1 MLIFASCGDKPS
13 EESTSDISASTSES
27 VSEKSGDESSK
38 EETSQPET
46 DFVPVIRFAV
56 ASDTHISDSG
66 NIQARRFRK
75 LFSSAYAYAESCA
88 DYSKLDAVIVA
99 GDMTNQ
105 GMDYEYDAFNSVAS
119 RGLKE
124 GTLLLTVMGNHEF
137 VNENGAE
144 VYLEKSG
151 STYDKHEV
159 INGIHFIGISASSF
173 QNSSYSSE
181 SLTYLENELAAAA
194 EDGGPDKPIIVF
206 MHHHIKDTVYVSS
219 EWYTDSSAPLK
230 RMFNKYPQVIF
241 FSGHSH
247 GPVNNPTSIWQ
258 GGFTALGT
266 GTLSY
271 FEMASGMTY
280 GTIPPE
286 ATSAAQYY
294 IVEISADNRVRIM
307 PYDLITDSFFKTPS
321 NIDDPEET
329 IVYYIDSSKDT
340 SLFRYKDRASTADTP
355 YFASGAAIEISDII
369 DCGARITFPQALD
382 GDCIYSYSIE
392 CTSAD
397 GGKVNFA
404 YFSEYYL
411 EPMPDTLSFAVSG
424 LKDNTEYEVA
434 VTPVDCYGIKGEPIK
449 ASFTTDKAEEVVYTS
464 KNPVNFYGTFT
475 NFDSVTE
482 LTRSPST
489 PAYGGQISGDIFAGE
504 WADGTSSDKAR
515 FEIAEGKGY
524 NGSACLGVWAEDD
537 DNRGLYIFAT
547 EENGNSTAFSDISYL
562 RVWVDFTDVTFRK
575 ANFGLVSEQGALFTT
590 DEEDG
595 RNDQYFWYLPEGST
609 TWRKYVHG
617 DDGCFGDVQD
627 SDVSGFKGWMA
638 FPISDFTYRQDTG
651 SVNEEA
657 GTPYYSK
664 HIAGVYMFW
673 DYSEIDSSRCTGN
686 KFYLDE
692 IAIVADYTV
701 FDEYPS

>member
-1 MLIFASCGDKPS
+1 MKKRAQFLCLLACVLCFMLIFASCGDKPS
-13 EESTSDISASTSES
+13 EESKPDVSGNTSEVS
-27 VSEKSGDESSK
+27 ETTSEASETTSEAVSEKSEDESSK

-46 DFVPVIRFAV
+46 
-56 ASDTHISDSG
+56 T
-66 NIQARRFRK
+66 
-75 LFSSAYAYAESCA
+75 
-88 DYSKLDAVIVA
+88 
-99 GDMTNQ
+99 
-105 GMDYEYDAFNSVAS
+105 
-119 RGLKE
+119 
-124 GTLLLTVMGNHEF
+124 
-137 VNENGAE
+137 
-144 VYLEKSG
+144 
-151 STYDKHEV
+151 
-159 INGIHFIGISASSF
+159 
-173 QNSSYSSE
+173 
-181 SLTYLENELAAAA
+181 
-194 EDGGPDKPIIVF
+194 
-206 MHHHIKDTVYVSS
+206 
-219 EWYTDSSAPLK
+219 
-230 RMFNKYPQVIF
+230 
-241 FSGHSH
+241 
-247 GPVNNPTSIWQ
+247 
-258 GGFTALGT
+258 
-266 GTLSY
+266 
-271 FEMASGMTY
+271 
-280 GTIPPE
+280 
-286 ATSAAQYY
+286 
-294 IVEISADNRVRIM
+294 
-307 PYDLITDSFFKTPS
+307 
-321 NIDDPEET
+321 
-329 IVYYIDSSKDT
+329 
-340 SLFRYKDRASTADTP
+340 
-355 YFASGAAIEISDII
+355 
-369 DCGARITFPQALD
+369 
-382 GDCIYSYSIE
+382 
-392 CTSAD
+392 
-397 GGKVNFA
+397 
-404 YFSEYYL
+404 
-411 EPMPDTLSFAVSG
+411 
-424 LKDNTEYEVA
+424 
-434 VTPVDCYGIKGEPIK
+434 
-449 ASFTTDKAEEVVYTS
+449 EEVVYTS